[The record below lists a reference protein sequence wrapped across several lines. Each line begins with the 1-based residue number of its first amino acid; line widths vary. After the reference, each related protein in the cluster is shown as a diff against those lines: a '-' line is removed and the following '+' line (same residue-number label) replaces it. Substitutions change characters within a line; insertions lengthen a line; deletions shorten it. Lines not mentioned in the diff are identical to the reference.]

1 DFSATAIDALRGQV
15 GGQPFAGRVV
25 LRAQAAD
32 DVDGLPEGFFD
43 TIVVNSVAQYFPDAA
58 YLARVV
64 ESTLGLLVPGGA
76 LFLGDLRNLRLRRCF
91 HSAVRLAQ
99 AGGGADAEAIRRA
112 VEQDVLLDKELLV
125 APEFFTALAGTV
137 SLLG

>member
-1 DFSATAIDALRGQV
+1 GGGRVGRMAALSRRRVLEIGVGSGLLLSRLAPECESYWGTDFSATAIDALRGQV

-64 ESTLGLLVPGGA
+64 ESALGLL
-76 LFLGDLRNLRLRRCF
+76 
-91 HSAVRLAQ
+91 
-99 AGGGADAEAIRRA
+99 
-112 VEQDVLLDKELLV
+112 
-125 APEFFTALAGTV
+125 
-137 SLLG
+137 